1 MPVVRSLGEQ
11 LSRGRRPV
19 VCGRDRQ
26 LLLALEVVEEAALGH
41 PRRAADV
48 LEARRRVAL
57 RTDNRERGIEEFR
70 LGWMKC
76 VGHVA
81 PNPLVGLFIPTSGYV
96 VQGKWYG
103 PLEIRSGERRVGE
116 ECVRQCR
123 F

>member
-1 MPVVRSLGEQ
+1 MKCVVIIDLSLVFDYFCFLMIRRAPGSTRTDILFPYTTPFRS
-11 LSRGRRPV
+11 
-19 VCGRDRQ
+19 
-26 LLLALEVVEEAALGH
+26 LEVVEEAALGH

-81 PNPLVGLFIPTSGYV
+81 PYPLVGLFIPTSGYV
-96 VQGKWYG
+96 VKGK
-103 PLEIRSGERRVGE
+103 
-116 ECVRQCR
+116 
-123 F
+123 